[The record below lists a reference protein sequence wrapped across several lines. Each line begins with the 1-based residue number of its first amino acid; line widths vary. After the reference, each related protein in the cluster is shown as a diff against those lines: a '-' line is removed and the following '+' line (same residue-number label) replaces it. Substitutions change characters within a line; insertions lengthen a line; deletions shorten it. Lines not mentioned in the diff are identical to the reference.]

1 MSRNFSLYKRFS
13 KGFKTSIVEGVI
25 TTFGN
30 SFSGPML
37 IPFFIRRGASVEFLS
52 LYVSL
57 GFILSPISQL
67 LSAFIL
73 NNFREKRRE
82 IMFFSALI
90 SRSVWIFITFSTF
103 SEAIDVNLLLIV
115 ILALR
120 PFGIL
125 TNLAWTDLLTDLV
138 EIKIRGRAFAF
149 RNSVVGLSRIL
160 GLSLSTI
167 IYAMPYPISYQYA
180 FVIGTIL
187 MLSSTPLLYLYG
199 DPVKPKGMEINWKKV
214 KEIFTNK
221 TILKDSLSIASWSS
235 SVNIVG
241 AIWTYHLF
249 NKIGATEDWI
259 VLINL
264 TGSIIGILGN
274 AVWGRAYDRFGP
286 KNIFLL
292 SGPGIALIPILFPH
306 LPSLIGQI
314 GLQAYSSFLWSGFS
328 LASFN
333 YAVSFDPSLR
343 PFYIAI
349 YNSVPSIAASVS
361 TQIGAYTYEKYGI
374 IAFYI
379 SGLLRLVA
387 LFILSKVVSSRGVSY
402 DELKLSG
409 HLYRIVVISKDIATF
424 ATFEIFYALRI
435 FYTLFIVSLLL
446 ALLISIY
453 TLALIILKI

>member
-1 MSRNFSLYKRFS
+1 MPNGLNAKITISNKL
-13 KGFKTSIVEGVI
+13 TSIASLNVEKVMNI
-25 TTFGN
+25 HT
-30 SFSGPML
+30 
-37 IPFFIRRGASVEFLS
+37 
-52 LYVSL
+52 
-57 GFILSPISQL
+57 
-67 LSAFIL
+67 
-73 NNFREKRRE
+73 
-82 IMFFSALI
+82 
-90 SRSVWIFITFSTF
+90 
-103 SEAIDVNLLLIV
+103 LLLINAEKN
-115 ILALR
+115 IISLLFSRKLFSIKALNNCDI
-120 PFGIL
+120 G
-125 TNLAWTDLLTDLV
+125 D
-138 EIKIRGRAFAF
+138 KINPKDTYSE
-149 RNSVVGLSRIL
+149 RNSVV
-160 GLSLSTI
+160 
-167 IYAMPYPISYQYA
+167 
-180 FVIGTIL
+180 
-187 MLSSTPLLYLYG
+187 
-199 DPVKPKGMEINWKKV
+199 GMEINWKKV
-214 KEIFTNK
+214 KEIFSNK